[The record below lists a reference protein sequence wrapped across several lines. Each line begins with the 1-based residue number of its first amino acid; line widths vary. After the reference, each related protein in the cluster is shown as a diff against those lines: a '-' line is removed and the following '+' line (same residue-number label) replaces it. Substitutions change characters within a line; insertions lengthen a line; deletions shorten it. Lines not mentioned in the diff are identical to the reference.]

1 MCLMAAALVAVLV
14 ACAGGT
20 PVEDLPQ
27 SDQLERTNRVARV
40 AFQQGRYAQ
49 AESLYRKVAE
59 LAYERDDVNAA
70 VDAQYNA
77 AVCLVRLDRI
87 DEADDLLRRT
97 KAELE
102 RANQTEP
109 VELRLLEATVL
120 YRQRRFDEAR
130 SLTEQIVAAYPASPA
145 AHRAQFLRGL
155 IAAEQEDPGRL
166 RAAIADLDAAAT
178 DDRLKADRMELAG
191 HLALLERRYDESITE
206 FSESARLRSAAY
218 DYRGTVRALAKAGKA
233 SEAAGK
239 PGQASVHYLRA
250 GRSALHQGA
259 RERAHALLTQ
269 AHALAETAGD
279 ADTAREAQLYLTRL
293 EDSGPAGSPDS

>member
-1 MCLMAAALVAVLV
+1 MPASLAWCFRLDVRALANTYTARDAEIACSRQGATDGTWRRMPPAGHAACYLRRRPAARHLSVTRHSRSFSARQAERLASAGAIWLGITKGFRESVYTGSFFFVILLFYRFVEWWWDWMPRYLFFLIVALTAVAVVLV
-14 ACAGGT
+14 
-20 PVEDLPQ
+20 L
-27 SDQLERTNRVARV
+27 
-40 AFQQGRYAQ
+40 
-49 AESLYRKVAE
+49 K
-59 LAYERDDVNAA
+59 
-70 VDAQYNA
+70 
-77 AVCLVRLDRI
+77 
-87 DEADDLLRRT
+87 
-97 KAELE
+97 
-102 RANQTEP
+102 
-109 VELRLLEATVL
+109 
-120 YRQRRFDEAR
+120 
-130 SLTEQIVAAYPASPA
+130 
-145 AHRAQFLRGL
+145 
-155 IAAEQEDPGRL
+155 RL

-178 DDRLKADRMELAG
+178 DERLKADRMELAG
-191 HLALLERRYDESITE
+191 HLALLERRYDASIAE

-269 AHALAETAGD
+269 AYALAETAGD